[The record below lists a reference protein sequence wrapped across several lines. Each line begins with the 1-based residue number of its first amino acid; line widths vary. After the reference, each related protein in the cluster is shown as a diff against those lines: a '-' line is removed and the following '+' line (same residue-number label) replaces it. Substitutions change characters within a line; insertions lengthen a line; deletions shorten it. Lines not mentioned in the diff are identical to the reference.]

1 MEQKLTVEDARQ
13 SLNSHAVEKGLQLR
27 EKYGPNIGWKEL
39 RRILEDRSVV
49 RYPCEIV
56 FDAAGLLDGEFA
68 HPLPNTEQPEDGFK
82 IHMHPLFM
90 TQLDQVPLLLL
101 YQLVLVNYGE
111 FASPDDAESFGA
123 AALGIDKEDYY
134 RALCELA
141 DQIGGVPSQC
151 H

>member
-13 SLNSHAVEKGLQLR
+13 SLNSHATEKGLQLR
-27 EKYGPNIGWKEL
+27 EKYGPHIGWKEL
-39 RRILEDRSVV
+39 RLLLEDRSVV

-56 FDAAGLLDGEFA
+56 FDAAGLLGGEFA
-68 HPLPNTEQPEDGFK
+68 HPLPNSEQPEDGFK
-82 IHMHPLFM
+82 IHIHPLFM
-90 TQLDQVPLLLL
+90 TQLDQVPLLVL

-111 FASPDDAESFGA
+111 FAAPDDAESFGA

-134 RALCELA
+134 QALCELA
-141 DQIGGVPSQC
+141 DQIGGVPTHC